1 MTVSR
6 GVVLFAY
13 NSDTTDYFS
22 MANYTASRINR
33 HLDLPVTVITD
44 EKSVVTDKH
53 CFDKVIFTPV
63 DASNFR
69 KKSVWINKGRYR
81 AYDLSP
87 YDETILLDADY
98 MVNSQTLLKTFDL
111 PTDFACHKN
120 TRFVFEKIRPER
132 LSPAGVQSLWA
143 TVVMFRRTSRAE
155 QIFSLMKVIQ
165 ENYQHYSDL
174 YRFLPFM
181 FRNDYALTI
190 ALKTV
195 NGHIEN
201 KSDYIP
207 WTLNHVGL
215 KVKVSRINDTQY
227 HMRYNETLFQKTKSM
242 YIYFKD
248 QDFHLLHKDNFLE
261 LMQ

>member
-1 MTVSR
+1 
-6 GVVLFAY
+6 
-13 NSDTTDYFS
+13 
-22 MANYTASRINR
+22 
-33 HLDLPVTVITD
+33 
-44 EKSVVTDKH
+44 
-53 CFDKVIFTPV
+53 
-63 DASNFR
+63 
-69 KKSVWINKGRYR
+69 
-81 AYDLSP
+81 
-87 YDETILLDADY
+87 
-98 MVNSQTLLKTFDL
+98 MVNSTTLLKTFDL

-120 TRFVFEKIRPER
+120 TRFVFEKVKSER
-132 LSPAGVQSLWA
+132 LSPAGLQSLWA

-201 KSDYIP
+201 SADYIP

-215 KVKVSRINDTQY
+215 KVKVSRMTDTHY
-227 HMRYNETLFQKTKSM
+227 KMSHEETVFQKTKNM